1 MKTPQFNFD
10 LIRKSN
16 IWAIIENDHNLQANL
31 FSFLIHFVLF
41 IFMIFSIQWQTN
53 IPNYAEVELW
63 DAVPTQVKNNQI
75 KTPPKKSKQIKK
87 VKSKPNPNKISKEQ
101 MRINEEAE
109 IKLKKKK
116 IAKKK
121 ALARK
126 KKLEEIK
133 KIQAKFLKQEEIA
146 KLQDKVLEQEKLDQI
161 KDKLRE
167 QERVESLQDS
177 FREEELKKKPS
188 LAIEADKEVLAGIN
202 SGELDR
208 YKALIQQKIQ
218 QNVNNQLCGLD
229 RIELEFEISLM
240 PTGDLLGE
248 PKMTQSSNIE
258 SCDAAV
264 ERAILLSQPLPIPKD
279 SKLFKRLKY
288 LKLKFHPNGHYDL

>member
-16 IWAIIENDHNLQANL
+16 IWAIIEDDHNLQANL
-31 FSFLIHFVLF
+31 FSFLIHFALF
-41 IFMIFSIQWQTN
+41 IFMIFSIEWQTK

-63 DAVPTQVKNNQI
+63 DAIPTQLKNKQNKAQ
-75 KTPPKKSKQIKK
+75 PKKNKQIKK
-87 VKSKPNPNKISKEQ
+87 IKVNPPKITKQ
-101 MRINEEAE
+101 QIKINEEAE
-109 IKLKKKK
+109 IKLKKKRV
-116 IAKKK
+116 AKKK
-121 ALARK
+121 ALVKK
-126 KKLEEIK
+126 KKLQEIK
-133 KIQAKFLKQEEIA
+133 KLQAKLLKQEEIE

-167 QERVESLQDS
+167 QERVESMQEN
-177 FREEELKKKPS
+177 FREAELKKKPS

-240 PTGDLLGE
+240 PTEDLLGD

>member
-16 IWAIIENDHNLQANL
+16 IWAIIEDDHNLQANL
-31 FSFLIHFVLF
+31 FSFLIHFALF
-41 IFMIFSIQWQTN
+41 IFMIFSIEWQTK

-63 DAVPTQVKNNQI
+63 DAIPTQLKNKQNKAQ
-75 KTPPKKSKQIKK
+75 PKKNKQIKK
-87 VKSKPNPNKISKEQ
+87 IKVNPPKITKQ
-101 MRINEEAE
+101 QIKINEEAE
-109 IKLKKKK
+109 IKLKKKRV
-116 IAKKK
+116 AKKK
-121 ALARK
+121 ALVKK
-126 KKLEEIK
+126 KKLQEIK
-133 KIQAKFLKQEEIA
+133 KLQAKLLKQEEIE

-167 QERVESLQDS
+167 QERVESMQEN
-177 FREEELKKKPS
+177 FREAELKKKPS

-229 RIELEFEISLM
+229 RIELEFEIFLM
-240 PTGDLLGE
+240 PTGDLLGD

>member
-16 IWAIIENDHNLQANL
+16 IWAIIEDDHNLQANL

-41 IFMIFSIQWQTN
+41 IFMIFSIEWQTK

-63 DAVPTQVKNNQI
+63 DAIPTQLKNKQNKAQ
-75 KTPPKKSKQIKK
+75 PKKNKQIKK
-87 VKSKPNPNKISKEQ
+87 IKVNPPKITKQ
-101 MRINEEAE
+101 QIKINEEAE
-109 IKLKKKK
+109 IKLKKKRV
-116 IAKKK
+116 AKKK
-121 ALARK
+121 ALVKK
-126 KKLEEIK
+126 KKLQEIK
-133 KIQAKFLKQEEIA
+133 KLQAKLLKQEEIE

-167 QERVESLQDS
+167 QERLESMQEN
-177 FREEELKKKPS
+177 FREAELKKKPS

-240 PTGDLLGE
+240 PTGDLLGD
-248 PKMTQSSNIE
+248 PKMIQSSNIE

-279 SKLFKRLKY
+279 RKLFKRLKY

>member
-16 IWAIIENDHNLQANL
+16 IWAIIEDDHNLQANL

-41 IFMIFSIQWQTN
+41 IFMIFSIEWQTK

-63 DAVPTQVKNNQI
+63 DAIPTQLKNKQNKAQ
-75 KTPPKKSKQIKK
+75 PKKNKQIKK
-87 VKSKPNPNKISKEQ
+87 IKVNPPKITKQ
-101 MRINEEAE
+101 QIKINEEAE
-109 IKLKKKK
+109 IKLKKKRA
-116 IAKKK
+116 AKKK
-121 ALARK
+121 ALVKK
-126 KKLEEIK
+126 KKLQEIK
-133 KIQAKFLKQEEIA
+133 KLQAKLLKQEEIE

-167 QERVESLQDS
+167 QERVESMQEN
-177 FREEELKKKPS
+177 FREAELKKKPS

-240 PTGDLLGE
+240 PTGDLLGD

>member
-1 MKTPQFNFD
+1 
-10 LIRKSN
+10 
-16 IWAIIENDHNLQANL
+16 
-31 FSFLIHFVLF
+31 
-41 IFMIFSIQWQTN
+41 MIFSIQWQTK

-63 DAVPTQVKNNQI
+63 DAIPTQLKNKQSKI
-75 KTPPKKSKQIKK
+75 LPKKNKQIKK
-87 VKSKPNPNKISKEQ
+87 IKVKPLKITKQ
-101 MRINEEAE
+101 QIKINEEAE
-109 IKLKKKK
+109 IKLKKKRV
-116 IAKKK
+116 AKKK
-121 ALARK
+121 ALAKK
-126 KKLEEIK
+126 KKLQEIK
-133 KIQAKFLKQEEIA
+133 KLQAKLLKQEEIE

-167 QERVESLQDS
+167 QERVESMQEN
-177 FREEELKKKPS
+177 FREAELKKKPS

-240 PTGDLLGE
+240 PTGDLLGD

-279 SKLFKRLKY
+279 RKLFKRLKY

>member
-1 MKTPQFNFD
+1 MNIPQFNFD

-16 IWAIIENDHNLQANL
+16 VWAIIENDHNLQANL

-41 IFMIFSIQWQTN
+41 IFMIFSIQWQTK
-53 IPNYAEVELW
+53 IPNFAEVELW
-63 DAVPTQVKNNQI
+63 DAVPTQVKTKQV
-75 KTPPKKSKQIKK
+75 KTKQVKKKEKLPPKIDQQK
-87 VKSKPNPNKISKEQ
+87 V
-101 MRINEEAE
+101 RLNEEAE

-116 IAKKK
+116 VAEKK
-121 ALARK
+121 ALAK
-126 KKLEEIK
+126 KKKFEEIK
-133 KIQAKFLKQEEIA
+133 KLQAKLLKQEEIE
-146 KLQDKVLEQEKLDQI
+146 KLQDKVLEQEKLEKI
-161 KDKLRE
+161 KDKLLE
-167 QERVESLQDS
+167 QERVERFQDS
-177 FREEELKKKPS
+177 LRDEELKKKPTI
-188 LAIEADKEVLAGIN
+188 AIEADKEVLAGIN

-208 YKALIQQKIQ
+208 FKALIQQKIQ

-248 PKMTQSSNIE
+248 PKMTQSSKIS

-264 ERAILLSQPLPIPKD
+264 ERAILQSQPLPIPKD
-279 SKLFKRLKY
+279 KKLFKRLKN

>member
-16 IWAIIENDHNLQANL
+16 IWAIIEDDHNLQANL

-41 IFMIFSIQWQTN
+41 IFMIFSIEWQTK

-63 DAVPTQVKNNQI
+63 DAIPTQLKNKQNKAQ
-75 KTPPKKSKQIKK
+75 PKKNKQIKK
-87 VKSKPNPNKISKEQ
+87 IKVNPPKITKQ
-101 MRINEEAE
+101 QIKINEEAE
-109 IKLKKKK
+109 IKLKKKRV
-116 IAKKK
+116 AKKK
-121 ALARK
+121 ALVKK
-126 KKLEEIK
+126 KKLQEIK
-133 KIQAKFLKQEEIA
+133 KLQAKLLKQEEIE

-167 QERVESLQDS
+167 QERVESMQEN
-177 FREEELKKKPS
+177 FREAELKKKAS

-240 PTGDLLGE
+240 PTGDLLGD

>member
-16 IWAIIENDHNLQANL
+16 IWAIIEDDHNLQANL
-31 FSFLIHFVLF
+31 FSFLIHFALF
-41 IFMIFSIQWQTN
+41 IFMIFSIEWQTK

-63 DAVPTQVKNNQI
+63 DAIPTQLKNKQNKAQ
-75 KTPPKKSKQIKK
+75 PKKNKQIKK
-87 VKSKPNPNKISKEQ
+87 IKVNPPKITKQ
-101 MRINEEAE
+101 QIKINEEAE
-109 IKLKKKK
+109 IKLKKKRV
-116 IAKKK
+116 AKKK
-121 ALARK
+121 ALVKK
-126 KKLEEIK
+126 KKLQEIK
-133 KIQAKFLKQEEIA
+133 KLQAKLLKQEEIE

-167 QERVESLQDS
+167 QERVESMQEN
-177 FREEELKKKPS
+177 FREAELKKKPS

-229 RIELEFEISLM
+229 RIELEFEIFLM
-240 PTGDLLGE
+240 PTGDLLGD

-279 SKLFKRLKY
+279 RKLFKRLKY

>member
-1 MKTPQFNFD
+1 MNIPQFNFD
-10 LIRKSN
+10 FIRNSN
-16 IWAIIENDHNLQANL
+16 FWTILESDDNLQANL

-41 IFMIFSIQWQTN
+41 IFMIFSIQWQTK

-63 DAVPTQVKNNQI
+63 DAVPTQIKNKQMK
-75 KTPPKKSKQIKK
+75 KTKVAPPKIDKQQLKL
-87 VKSKPNPNKISKEQ
+87 
-101 MRINEEAE
+101 NEEAE

-116 IAKKK
+116 IAEKK
-121 ALARK
+121 ALAKK

-133 KIQAKFLKQEEIA
+133 KLQAKLLKQEEIE
-146 KLQDKVLEQEKLDQI
+146 KLQDKVLEQEKFDEI
-161 KDKLRE
+161 KDNLLE
-167 QERVESLQDS
+167 QERIEKLQDS
-177 FREEELKKKPS
+177 LRDEELKKKPS
-188 LAIEADKEVLAGIN
+188 IAIEADKELLAGIN

-208 YKALIQQKIQ
+208 FKALIQQKIQ

-248 PKMTQSSNIE
+248 PKMTQSSKIA

-264 ERAILLSQPLPIPKD
+264 ERAILQSQPLPIPKD
-279 SKLFKRLKY
+279 KKLFKRLKD

>member
-1 MKTPQFNFD
+1 MNIPQFNFD

-16 IWAIIENDHNLQANL
+16 IWAIIEDDHNLQANL

-41 IFMIFSIQWQTN
+41 IFMIFSIEWQTK

-63 DAVPTQVKNNQI
+63 DAIPTQLKNKQNKAQ
-75 KTPPKKSKQIKK
+75 PKKNKQIKK
-87 VKSKPNPNKISKEQ
+87 IKVNPPKITKQ
-101 MRINEEAE
+101 QIKINEEAE
-109 IKLKKKK
+109 IKLKKKRV
-116 IAKKK
+116 AKKK
-121 ALARK
+121 ALVKK
-126 KKLEEIK
+126 KKLQEIK
-133 KIQAKFLKQEEIA
+133 KLQAKLLKQEEIE

-167 QERVESLQDS
+167 QERVESMQEN
-177 FREEELKKKPS
+177 FREAELKKKPS

-240 PTGDLLGE
+240 PTGDLLGD

>member
-16 IWAIIENDHNLQANL
+16 IWAIIEDDHNLQANL

-41 IFMIFSIQWQTN
+41 IFMIFSIEWQTK

-63 DAVPTQVKNNQI
+63 DAIPTQLKNKQNKAQ
-75 KTPPKKSKQIKK
+75 PKKNKQIKK
-87 VKSKPNPNKISKEQ
+87 IKVNPPKITKQ
-101 MRINEEAE
+101 QIKINEEAE
-109 IKLKKKK
+109 IKLKKKRA
-116 IAKKK
+116 AKKK
-121 ALARK
+121 ALVKK
-126 KKLEEIK
+126 KKLQEIK
-133 KIQAKFLKQEEIA
+133 KLQAKLLKQEEIE

-167 QERVESLQDS
+167 QERVESMQEN
-177 FREEELKKKPS
+177 FREAELKKKPS

-240 PTGDLLGE
+240 PTGDLLGD

-279 SKLFKRLKY
+279 SKLFRRLKY